1 MGNVRSD
8 FRQAEKT
15 IEYYKQ
21 ALALRRGIGHRP
33 GEGNVLGNL
42 GLAYSDLGQ
51 TDKARQYL
59 QESLAVF
66 EEIRSPIA
74 DTVRECLDDLC

>member
-1 MGNVRSD
+1 MENIYTNL
-8 FRQAEKT
+8 RQAEKT

-21 ALALRRGIGHRP
+21 ALAVRRKIGDRS

-42 GLAYSDLGQ
+42 CLAYSDLGR

-59 QESLAVF
+59 QESIAVF

-74 DTVRECLDDLC
+74 DTVRDWLDDLI